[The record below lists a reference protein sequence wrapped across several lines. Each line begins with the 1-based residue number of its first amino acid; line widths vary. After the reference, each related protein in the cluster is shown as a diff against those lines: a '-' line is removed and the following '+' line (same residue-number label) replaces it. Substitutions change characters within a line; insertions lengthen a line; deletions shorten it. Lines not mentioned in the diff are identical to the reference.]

1 MSATYVFA
9 QPAAEPEYDRSLAW
23 AALVLMALGL
33 VMVYSASIATAE
45 ASRFTGANAAFFLV
59 RHALFE
65 AVMSTVRWDP
75 VIGAHYQRL
84 RAAGKA
90 HKVAMIACMRRLV
103 GILNAMLR
111 DGLTWQQ
118 TDVGQGH
125 FLHPIT

>member
-59 RHALFE
+59 RHALFLGV
-65 AVMSTVRWDP
+65 A
-75 VIGAHYQRL
+75 
-84 RAAGKA
+84 RAAA
-90 HKVAMIACMRRLV
+90 IAVFLLPVRF
-103 GILNAMLR
+103 
-111 DGLTWQQ
+111 WQ
-118 TDVGQGH
+118 
-125 FLHPIT
+125 